1 MAAITI
7 PNYRRQIENQASDG
21 AEGRSRDETVS
32 LQGVMTLSP
41 GQTDR
46 QYYEQYWSR
55 AERKTKRGK

>member
-1 MAAITI
+1 MMAATTITQKNEDDKSEELGQSSLDKNL
-7 PNYRRQIENQASDG
+7 P
-21 AEGRSRDETVS
+21 ET
-32 LQGVMTLSP
+32 LTLSP